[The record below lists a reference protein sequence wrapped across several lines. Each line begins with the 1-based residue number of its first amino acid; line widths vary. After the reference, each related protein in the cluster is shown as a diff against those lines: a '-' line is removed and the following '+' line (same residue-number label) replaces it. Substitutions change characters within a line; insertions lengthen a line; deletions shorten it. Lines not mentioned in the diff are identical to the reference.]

1 MINITR
7 TYIQNILYKAEVE
20 PRPSDY
26 ISAKVL
32 GDKLYSWD
40 IPIAMTFEQP
50 RIKMAKKVKEFVKFI
65 SGTKELS
72 TTKKTNV

>member
-1 MINITR
+1 MF
-7 TYIQNILYKAEVE
+7 EV
-20 PRPSDY
+20 
-26 ISAKVL
+26 IS
-32 GDKLYSWD
+32 YSRY

-50 RIKMAKKVKEFVKFI
+50 RIKMANKVKKEFVKFI